1 MISRFKDNHTGKA
14 GFAVEALVIASSVTD
29 VVTLMA

>member
-1 MISRFKDNHTGKA
+1 MRKYHTGKA